1 MRIHQF
7 PDRLTQ
13 KDKDKNLDNENLR
26 IKNFSK
32 KYLIFNQNKRKSLNS
47 SGLVSLGVKAKI

>member
-32 KYLIFNQNKRKSLNS
+32 KYLIFN
-47 SGLVSLGVKAKI
+47 